1 VIIALG
7 QRAKAASRLLARAS
21 AAQKNAAL
29 HAIADGLQRSQAEIL
44 AANALDLAD
53 GQAASLS
60 PALLDRLML
69 DPSRLAGIAA
79 DTRSVAA
86 LPDPVGQEFDGR
98 LLPNGLRIARR
109 RTPLGV
115 LGVIYEARPNVT
127 IDIAALSLKTG
138 NAAILRGGKETLR
151 SNLALVAVIQAALE
165 QTGLPADAV
174 LYIEDTDRSLIVEL
188 LRLDAYVDMIIP
200 RGGAALHKLC
210 RQQATVPVM
219 TGGLGI
225 CHLFVDATAD
235 QAKSVEIIHNAKTQ
249 RPSVCNAL
257 DTVLVHRDVAAE
269 FLPRM
274 AARLAADGVELRA
287 DPTALLILERA
298 LARSETGQSS
308 ETPTGD
314 GSPLTAHRSPFTVHR
329 SPITDH
335 RSPFTDHRLPLTPAG
350 PDDFDQEWMRL
361 VLGIKVVG
369 GLDEAM
375 EHIAQHSTSHSD
387 GILTENHANAMRF
400 VAEVDSAAVFVNAS
414 TRFNDGGQLG
424 LGAEVAVST
433 QKLHA
438 RGPMGLQEL
447 TTYKWV
453 VFGEGQVRA

>member
-1 VIIALG
+1 MTVSTLDVLG

-21 AAQKNAAL
+21 TAQKNAAL
-29 HAIADGLQRSQAEIL
+29 HAIADGLAREQAKIL
-44 AANALDLAD
+44 AANALDVAD
-53 GQAASLS
+53 GQAAGLS

-69 DPSRLAGIAA
+69 NEQRLAGIAA

-98 LLPNGLRIARR
+98 VLPNGLRIARR

-151 SNLALVAVIQAALE
+151 SNLAMVAVIQAALE
-165 QTGLPADAV
+165 ATGLPADAV
-174 LYIEDTDRSLIVEL
+174 LYIDDTDRALIVEL
-188 LRLDAYVDMIIP
+188 LRLDPYVDMIIP

-210 RQQATVPVM
+210 REQATVPVM

-225 CHLFVDATAD
+225 CHLFVDASAD
-235 QAKSVEIIHNAKTQ
+235 QAKAVEIIHNAKTQ

-257 DTVLVHRDVAAE
+257 DTVLVHRDVAVE
-269 FLPRM
+269 FLPKM
-274 AARLAADGVELRA
+274 AARLAGDGVELRA

-308 ETPTGD
+308 PVARSETGQ
-314 GSPLTAHRSPFTVHR
+314 SEKWRVA
-329 SPITDH
+329 
-335 RSPFTDHRLPLTPAG
+335 PAG

-361 VLGIKVVG
+361 VLGVKVVS

-375 EHIAQHSTSHSD
+375 DHIAAHSTSHSD
-387 GILTENHANAMRF
+387 GILTESYANAMRF
-400 VAEVDSAAVFVNAS
+400 VNEVDSAAVFVNAS

-453 VFGEGQVRA
+453 VFGDGQVRQ